1 MANAKYYNPQAISR
15 AYGTTVERAPASSKA
30 RKLTAESRE
39 QRAARGDG
47 GEVPMR
53 GGGEAKLGK
62 SQKSSAQRHLNAG
75 FVVVVLLMLL
85 AYLVAQHFVVGSRH
99 GT

>member
-1 MANAKYYNPQAISR
+1 LANAKYYNPQAIARVWYYCWTS
-15 AYGTTVERAPASSKA
+15 ASFFKSKKASS
-30 RKLTAESRE
+30 RE
-39 QRAARGDG
+39 ERAARGDG

-53 GGGEAKLGK
+53 GGGEAKPGK

-75 FVVVVLLMLL
+75 FVVVGLLMLL

>member
-1 MANAKYYNPQAISR
+1 
-15 AYGTTVERAPASSKA
+15 
-30 RKLTAESRE
+30 
-39 QRAARGDG
+39 
-47 GEVPMR
+47 MR
-53 GGGEAKLGK
+53 GGGEAKPGK

-75 FVVVVLLMLL
+75 FVVVGLLMLL